1 MDGGWKDGWMD
12 DHGGGWMDEWVDGW
26 IMDGWVDRRMNG
38 RVGFYLKPSFP
49 PETFVQINPTHCSPR
64 LSGVPTRK
72 PTCFSFCDRN
82 SAVRTLRQF
91 PDLGHQTRS
100 AFNAHPLGA
109 FWVPI

>member
-1 MDGGWKDGWMD
+1 MD